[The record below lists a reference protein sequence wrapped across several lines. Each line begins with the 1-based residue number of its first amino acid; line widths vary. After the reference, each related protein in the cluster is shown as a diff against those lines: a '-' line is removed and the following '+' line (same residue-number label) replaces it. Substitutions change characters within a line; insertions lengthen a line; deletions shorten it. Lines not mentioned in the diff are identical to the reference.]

1 VFVAEAYLNIIIH
14 AVPSFIF
21 W

>member
-1 VFVAEAYLNIIIH
+1 VFLAEAYLNIIIH